1 MTAHDKGHDSMRN
14 AADQQSSPDI
24 VLHPLSQ
31 AFQEATRA
39 IRAMPEPRD
48 AYDSATRLAHEVRSK
63 ADLAAQVRAEAA
75 ARIHEAE
82 KLSIAG
88 LAERLGISKA
98 RAAQLLKAARKAKD
112 GNATK

>member
-1 MTAHDKGHDSMRN
+1 MTACDKDHNSTRD
-14 AADQQSSPDI
+14 AADQQPSPDI
-24 VLHPLSQ
+24 DFHALSQ
-31 AFQEATRA
+31 AFHEATRA

-48 AYDSATRLAHEVRSK
+48 AYDTATRLANEVRNK

-88 LAERLGISKA
+88 LAECLGISKA
-98 RAAQLLKAARKAKD
+98 RAAQLLKAARKAMD